1 VCADR
6 QSHITSQTHPRTS
19 IPLLSLSN
27 SVNKMMEGL
36 ASHDEEMER
45 LEATFM
51 KRLKALAK
59 IDSEKSLQN
68 FLSLL

>member
-1 VCADR
+1 
-6 QSHITSQTHPRTS
+6 
-19 IPLLSLSN
+19 
-27 SVNKMMEGL
+27 MEGL
-36 ASHDEEMER
+36 DSHDQEMER